1 MASLYLPSLNAD
13 IIDKGVAKGD
23 TGYIISTG
31 GWMLVVTL
39 AQIACS
45 VAAVYFGARAA
56 MAFGRD
62 MRSAI
67 FHKVGS
73 FSAREVAQ
81 FGAPSLIT
89 RNTNDVQQVQMLV
102 LMTCTMMIA
111 APIMCVGGIIMAL
124 RQDVGLSWLMV
135 VCIPVLVVSIALIVV
150 RMVPQFRVM
159 QARIDLVNRVLREQ
173 LSGIRVVRAFVRER
187 DEAQRFAEA
196 NAALTET
203 ALRVG
208 RLMVLIFP
216 TVMLVLNASSVAVLW
231 FGAGRVDSGQMQI
244 GALTAFLMYLML
256 ILTSVMM
263 ATFMAIMIPRAAVCA
278 DRIGEVLNTESS
290 VVRTPQNPVRDA
302 PATSSCRDVEFR
314 IPGAAAPVLRTSRSK
329 PTAGQ
334 TTAIIG
340 STGAGKTTLV
350 SLVARLFDATAGS
363 VLIDGVGVRDLDP
376 EMLWNRIGLVPQKPY
391 LFTGTVASNLRYG
404 NPQATDEE
412 LWDALEV
419 AQARDFVEDM
429 PGGLEAPIAQ
439 GGTNVSGGQRQRLSI
454 ARALVRQPEIYLFDD
469 SFSAL
474 DLATDARLRAALRP
488 QTAEATVVIVSQRV
502 STITDAD
509 QIIVLDDGA
518 SSDLV
523 ATTSCWRPARPTS
536 RSSSPNS
543 RRRRRHE
550 RAPNAAARHRH
561 GSRPPAAVGERRRA
575 PMRGGF
581 RSLGRRR
588 HAGREVDDL
597 RAVGAPPERRLRPE
611 RRGWSRS
618 SCSPSPASVVRG
630 RAEDPRPRD
639 RPDLRG
645 RRSARACRPASTRP
659 TVASGARGAS
669 NNFADL
675 IAGMDVVPGQGIDFG
690 ALGHVLLLALG
701 LYVAASVFGWMQ
713 GYLLNGVVQRTVF
726 QLRSDV
732 EDKLNRLPLRYFDT
746 QPRGELLSRVTN
758 DIDNVALAPAA
769 DLSQC

>member
-1 MASLYLPSLNAD
+1 MLIKILRTYLRPYSWALLAVVALQLVSTMASLYLPSLNAD
-13 IIDKGVAKGD
+13 IIDKGVARGD
-23 TGYIISTG
+23 TGFILSSG

-62 MRSAI
+62 VRSAI
-67 FHKVGS
+67 FHRVGT

-102 LMTCTMMIA
+102 LMTCTLMIA

-124 RQDVGLSWLMV
+124 RQDIGLSWLMV
-135 VCIPVLVVSIALIVV
+135 VCIPVLVVSIGLIVT
-150 RMVPQFRVM
+150 RMVPQFRAM
-159 QARIDLVNRVLREQ
+159 QARIDTVNRVLREQ

-187 DEAQRFAEA
+187 DEAQRFADA
-196 NAALTET
+196 NAALTDT

-278 DRIGEVLNTESS
+278 DRIGEVLGTESS
-290 VVRTPQNPVRDA
+290 VVPPAHPVRDLR
-302 PATSSCRDVEFR
+302 SSAELELRDVEFR
-314 IPGAAAPVLRTSRSK
+314 YPGAAAPVLTNITFRA
-329 PTAGQ
+329 TAGQ

-350 SLVARLFDATAGS
+350 SLVARLFDATAGT
-363 VLIDGVGVRDLDP
+363 VMIDGVGVRDMDSEL
-376 EMLWNRIGLVPQKPY
+376 LWSRIGLVPQKPY

-412 LWDALEV
+412 LWAALEV
-419 AQARDFVEDM
+419 AQARDFVEAM
-429 PGGLEAPIAQ
+429 PGRLEAPIAQ
-439 GGTNVSGGQRQRLSI
+439 GGTSVSGGQRQRLSI

-488 QTAEATVVIVSQRV
+488 HTADATVIIVSQRV
-502 STITDAD
+502 STITEAD
-509 QIIVLDDGA
+509 QIIVLDNGA
-518 SSDLV
+518 IVGLG
-523 ATTSCWRPARPTS
+523 
-536 RSSSPNS
+536 
-543 RRRRRHE
+543 RHE
-550 RAPNAAARHRH
+550 DLLETCPTYVEIVQSQLAAE
-561 GSRPPAAVGERRRA
+561 PAA
-575 PMRGGF
+575 
-581 RSLGRRR
+581 
-588 HAGREVDDL
+588 
-597 RAVGAPPERRLRPE
+597 
-611 RRGWSRS
+611 
-618 SCSPSPASVVRG
+618 
-630 RAEDPRPRD
+630 
-639 RPDLRG
+639 
-645 RRSARACRPASTRP
+645 
-659 TVASGARGAS
+659 
-669 NNFADL
+669 
-675 IAGMDVVPGQGIDFG
+675 
-690 ALGHVLLLALG
+690 
-701 LYVAASVFGWMQ
+701 
-713 GYLLNGVVQRTVF
+713 
-726 QLRSDV
+726 
-732 EDKLNRLPLRYFDT
+732 
-746 QPRGELLSRVTN
+746 
-758 DIDNVALAPAA
+758 
-769 DLSQC
+769 